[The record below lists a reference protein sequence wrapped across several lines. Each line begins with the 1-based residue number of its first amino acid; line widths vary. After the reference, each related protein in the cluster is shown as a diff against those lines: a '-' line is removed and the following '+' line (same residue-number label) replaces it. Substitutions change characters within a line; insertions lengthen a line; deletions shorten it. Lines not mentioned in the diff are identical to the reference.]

1 MGLIITNE
9 INTDGGSTSTSY
21 LNISSFKVD
30 KDSDTRV
37 FLNLYL
43 SKEAKDANPRD
54 TVSSQVIIKRFGISP
69 EDFDTSNVYTSLYSR
84 LRTIL
89 EEAGFTV
96 EDDI

>member
-1 MGLIITNE
+1 MGLIITTE
-9 INTDGGSTSTSY
+9 INTDGGLTSTSY
-21 LNISSFKVD
+21 LNISSFNMV

-43 SKEAKDANPRD
+43 SKEARDANPKA
-54 TVSSQVIIKRFGISP
+54 TVSSQVIIKRFGIAP
-69 EDFDTSNVYTSLYSR
+69 GDFDTSNVYTSLYAKLR
-84 LRTIL
+84 LIL

>member
-9 INTDGGSTSTSY
+9 INTDGGSTSTGY
-21 LNISSFKVD
+21 LNISSFKVT
-30 KDSDTRV
+30 KDSDTPV

-43 SKEAKDANPRD
+43 SKSARDANTKD

-69 EDFDTSNVYTSLYSR
+69 DDLDTSNVYTSIYTK

>member
-9 INTDGGSTSTSY
+9 INTDGGSTSTGY
-21 LNISSFKVD
+21 LNISSFKVT
-30 KDSDTRV
+30 KDSDTPV

-43 SKEAKDANPRD
+43 NKEARDTDPRD
-54 TVSSQVIIKRFGISP
+54 TVSSQVIIKRFGISS
-69 EDFDTSNVYTSLYSR
+69 EYFDTSNVYTSLYSR

-96 EDDI
+96 TDDI